1 MKKVIRTSTVP
12 ISLDSLLRGQ
22 LKFLNQY
29 YDVVAVS
36 GEGERLRSV
45 ESREGVRVHPI
56 EMQRQIAPL
65 KDLASLW
72 KLYRFF
78 KKEKPDI
85 VHSITPKAGLLSM
98 MAAKFAGVPVRI
110 HMFTGLIFPTQTGIK
125 QKILIAMDRLL
136 CRFATHIFPEGQG
149 VRNDLIKFNIT
160 KKPLKI
166 IANGNVNGID
176 TAHYDSE
183 LFSSQQRDLRQEW
196 KIDPD
201 DFVFIFVGRLVKDK
215 GIRELVDAFSS
226 LLQSHPNA
234 KLLLLGRFESHLDP
248 IDPLTLKTIE
258 TTPQIITAGYQIDVR
273 PFLALADVFVLPSY
287 REGFPNVV
295 MQAGAMDLPSIV
307 TDINGANE
315 IIIDGENGLIVPP
328 KDEAKLVAAMQRL
341 LEDDGLREQ
350 MAASARGLIASRYE
364 QQTVWNAILEEYRIV
379 AGA

>member
-22 LKFLNQY
+22 LKFLNQHY
-29 YDVVAVS
+29 EVVAVS

-56 EMQRQIAPL
+56 EMQRQISPL
-65 KDLASLW
+65 KDLVSLW
-72 KLYRFF
+72 KLYQFF
-78 KKEKPDI
+78 RKEKPDI

-110 HMFTGLIFPTQTGIK
+110 HTFTGLIFPTQTGIK
-125 QKILIAMDRLL
+125 QKVLIAMDKLL

-149 VRNDLIKFNIT
+149 VKNDLAKFNIT
-160 KKPLKI
+160 KKPLKV
-166 IANGNVNGID
+166 IANGNANGID
-176 TAHYDSE
+176 TVHYDPE
-183 LFSSQQRDLRQEW
+183 LFSSQRPDLRKEW

-215 GIRELVDAFSS
+215 GIRELVAAFSS
-226 LLQSHPNA
+226 LLQNRPKA

-258 TTPQIITAGYQIDVR
+258 TTPQIITAGYQTDVR
-273 PFLALADVFVLPSY
+273 PFLAMADVFVLPSY

-295 MQAGAMDLPSIV
+295 MQAGAMGLPSIV

-315 IIIDGENGLIVPP
+315 IIIDQKNGLIVPS
-328 KDEAKLVAAMQRL
+328 KNAKKLLGAMTEIL
-341 LEDDGLREQ
+341 DDGLLRET
-350 MAASARGLIASRYE
+350 MAANARPLITSRYE
-364 QQTVWNAILEEYRIV
+364 QRTVWNAILEEYRIM

>member
-1 MKKVIRTSTVP
+1 MKVIRTSTVP

-22 LKFLNQY
+22 LKFLNQHY
-29 YDVVAVS
+29 EVVAVS

-45 ESREGVRVHPI
+45 ENREGVRVFPI
-56 EMQRQIAPL
+56 EMQRQISPF
-65 KDLASLW
+65 KDLVSLW

-98 MAAKFAGVPVRI
+98 MAAKLAGVPVRI
-110 HMFTGLIFPTQTGIK
+110 HTFTGLIFPTQTGVK
-125 QKILIAMDRLL
+125 QKVLIAMDKLL

-166 IANGNVNGID
+166 IANGNANGID
-176 TAHYDSE
+176 TTHYDSA
-183 LFSSQQRDLRQEW
+183 LFSAQDKINLRKEW
-196 KIDPD
+196 HVDAD

-215 GIRELVDAFSS
+215 GIRELVAAFSS
-226 LLQSHPNA
+226 LLQNRPKT

-258 TTPQIITAGYQIDVR
+258 ATPQIICAGYQTDVR
-273 PFLALADVFVLPSY
+273 PFLAMADVFVLPSY

-295 MQAGAMDLPSIV
+295 MQAGAMGLPSIV

-315 IIIDGENGLIVPP
+315 IIIDQKNGLIVPS
-328 KDEAKLVAAMQRL
+328 KNAKKLLGAMTQMC
-341 LEDDGLREQ
+341 DDATLREN
-350 MAASARGLIASRYE
+350 MAANSRPLIAERYR
-364 QQTVWNAILEEYRIV
+364 QQTVWNAVLEEYRKM
-379 AGA
+379 AGG